1 MLEVISVFLTA
12 YPLLGLGL
20 VSFIVTV
27 VGILTYKYATDQD
40 IMKSLKE
47 EIKMLSNEAK
57 KAKDTPEKMMELN
70 KKAMEKNM
78 SYMMHSFKPMMIT
91 MIPFGLFF
99 IWLSK
104 IYNAA
109 GPINIIF
116 FSLSWFWVYIIFSI
130 IFNMILRKLLKVY

>member
-1 MLEVISVFLTA
+1 MLEVISVFLTT

-20 VSFIVTV
+20 VSFIVTLA
-27 VGILTYKYATDQD
+27 GSLTYKYATDQD

-78 SYMMHSFKPMMIT
+78 TYMMHSFKPMMIT

-99 IWLSK
+99 IWLRK
-104 IYNAA
+104 IYNVA
-109 GPINIIF
+109 GLINLGL
-116 FSLSWFWVYIIFSI
+116 FSLSWFWVYVIFSI
-130 IFNMILRKLLKVY
+130 IFNMILRKILKVY